1 MTTQDTTGKKFL
13 RETDARILIDRKLR
27 EAGWDPEDKNQVIT
41 EETIKAV
48 LAPLEKSRPEVYPVA
63 PQDGI
68 GVAEAAPSV
77 GRSLTGRADYT
88 LKDSRGRGI
97 AVIEAKRFS
106 VDSASAKQQALSYA
120 ESIKA
125 EFIFLSNGE
134 EIYFWNYKQRPEQ
147 KVATFYSQRDLEKI
161 QNLRLEQKPVSVMPI
176 PERYFKGGE
185 WRIPRPYQKEAMH
198 IMDKAL
204 AGGKRKMLLV
214 MATGT
219 GKTDTIAL
227 YLKRLFDAG
236 IVNRALFLVDR
247 IPLGVQTKEVFD
259 EILKDH
265 SSALLYGGKPKDESE
280 IVISTLQTLYSQL
293 PSLTS
298 GYFDVII
305 SDEAHR
311 AIFGIYSAVLSHFD
325 AIRIGL
331 TATPSGYVDRN
342 TYKLFGCWDETEQK
356 GKPTFVYSIRS
367 GIKEGYLAGYDIV
380 QIDTRVSLEGVS
392 FEGEDYSPEDL
403 ERKINVPARNEQV
416 AQAYFAEEEKR
427 ELPKDNKLPTGQAKR
442 PRKAIVYAVTK
453 RHAAQLAYYFN
464 QAKPEHKGRFAEVI
478 TSDTEDPRGAI
489 RRFKLEELPM
499 IAVSVG
505 MMDAGIDAP
514 MVENLIMVRP
524 TRSPILYQQMRG
536 RGSRLDQKINK
547 KSFRIYDFAGVTKY
561 FNDESYNPYSE
572 IAKAKAGVP
581 WGTEVKDFV
590 EQELEMP
597 AGFVQVAETAPENID
612 VIIKRAYIEVGAEGE
627 KIDSDDYQMAWE
639 RQIQELAKAEPLVKK
654 VKEGRELSS
663 DESMVLAEKLN
674 SPKYYF
680 NEANLREAYHYP
692 PGTLNEFVKTA
703 LGIQELPTEAQL
715 YDERI
720 SELFEA
726 WLIDKQFQPEQI
738 KILRLVKSQY
748 IARRAPIEVSI
759 FNEPIFQQQG
769 GLNQV
774 LRIFGEDTLQSTLK
788 ELNQTVFV
796 R

>member
-1 MTTQDTTGKKFL
+1 MTNQDTTGKKFL

-27 EAGWDPEDKNQVIT
+27 EANWDPEDKNQVVT
-41 EETIKAV
+41 EETSQA
-48 LAPLEKSRPEVYPVA
+48 
-63 PQDGI
+63 
-68 GVAEAAPSV
+68 
-77 GRSLTGRADYT
+77 GRADYI
-88 LKDSRGRGI
+88 LKNGRGRGI
-97 AVIEAKRFS
+97 AVIEAKRFV
-106 VDSASAKQQALSYA
+106 VDPASAKQQALSYA

-134 EIYFWNYKQRPEQ
+134 EIYFWDYKNRPEQ

-161 QNLRLEQKPVSVMPI
+161 QNLRLEQKPMSVMPI

-185 WRIPRPYQKEAMH
+185 WRTPRPYQKEAIH

-204 AGGKRKMLLV
+204 EGGKRKMLLV

-219 GKTDTIAL
+219 GKTDVIAL

-265 SSALLYGGKPKDESE
+265 SSTLLYGGKPKDESE

-311 AIFGIYSAVLSHFD
+311 TIFGVYNAVLSHFD

-342 TYKLFGCWDETEQK
+342 TYKLFGCWDEIEQK

-367 GIKEGYLAGYDIV
+367 GVKDGHLAGYDIV
-380 QIDTRVSLEGVS
+380 QIDTKVSLEGVN

-403 ERKINVPARNEQV
+403 ERKINIPARNEQV
-416 AQAYFAEEEKR
+416 AKAYFAEEEKR
-427 ELPKDNKLPTGQAKR
+427 DPKKL
-442 PRKAIVYAVTK
+442 RKAIVYAVTK

-464 QAKPEHKGRFAEVI
+464 QVKPEHKGRFAEII

-505 MMDAGIDAP
+505 MMDTGIDAP

-536 RGSRLDQKINK
+536 RGSRLDSRINK

-572 IAKAKAGVP
+572 IAKAKAGIP
-581 WGTEVKDFV
+581 WGTETKDF
-590 EQELEMP
+590 EAENLEVP
-597 AGFVQVAETAPENID
+597 AGFIQVAETAPENID
-612 VIIKRAYIEVGAEGE
+612 VVIKRAYVEVGAEGE
-627 KIDSDDYQMAWE
+627 KIDSDDYQVAWE
-639 RQIQELAKAEPLVKK
+639 KQIQELAKAEPLLQK
-654 VKEGRELSS
+654 VKEGQELSN
-663 DESMVLAEKLN
+663 DESKVLAEKLN
-674 SPKYYF
+674 SPIYYF
-680 NEANLREAYHYP
+680 NEANLREAYQYP
-692 PGTLNEFVKTA
+692 PGTLNEFIKTA
-703 LGIQELPTEAQL
+703 LGIQNLPTEAQL
-715 YDERI
+715 YEERI
-720 SELFEA
+720 NELFEA
-726 WLIDKQFQPEQI
+726 WLIDKQFGPEQV
-738 KILRLVKSQY
+738 KILRMVKSQY
-748 IARRAPIEVSI
+748 IARRAPIEISI

-774 LRIFGEDTLQSTLK
+774 LRIFGEDLLK
-788 ELNQTVFV
+788 NALAELNQQVFINGYAK
-796 R
+796 

>member
-1 MTTQDTTGKKFL
+1 M

-41 EETIKAV
+41 EETSQA
-48 LAPLEKSRPEVYPVA
+48 
-63 PQDGI
+63 
-68 GVAEAAPSV
+68 
-77 GRSLTGRADYT
+77 GRADYI

-106 VDSASAKQQALSYA
+106 VDPASAKQQALQYA

-134 EIYFWNYKQRPEQ
+134 EIYFWDYKHRPEQ

-161 QNLRLEQKPVSVMPI
+161 QNLRLEQKPVSVIPI

-185 WRIPRPYQKEAMH
+185 WRMPRPYQKEAIH

-204 AGGKRKMLLV
+204 MGGKRKMLLV

-311 AIFGIYSAVLSHFD
+311 TIFGIYSAVLSHFD

-367 GIKEGYLAGYDIV
+367 GVKEGYLAGYDIV
-380 QIDTRVSLEGVS
+380 QIDTKVSLEGVN

-403 ERKINVPARNEQV
+403 ERKINIPARNEQV
-416 AQAYFAEEEKR
+416 AQAYFTEEEKR
-427 ELPKDNKLPTGQAKR
+427 GSTTPVLNEVEGLTTGEPKK

-464 QAKPEHKGRFAEVI
+464 QAKPEHNGRFAELI

-505 MMDAGIDAP
+505 MMDTGIDAP

-597 AGFVQVAETAPENID
+597 AGFIQVAEAAPENID
-612 VIIKRAYIEVGAEGE
+612 VIIKRACVEVGAEGE

-654 VKEGRELSS
+654 VKEGQELSS

-726 WLIDKQFQPEQI
+726 WLIDKQFQPEQT

-769 GLNQV
+769 GLNQI
-774 LRIFGEDTLQSTLK
+774 LRIFGEDALQTTLK

>member
-1 MTTQDTTGKKFL
+1 M
-13 RETDARILIDRKLR
+13 READARILIDRKLR
-27 EAGWDPEDKNQVIT
+27 EAGWEPEDKNQVIT
-41 EETIKAV
+41 EETSQA
-48 LAPLEKSRPEVYPVA
+48 
-63 PQDGI
+63 
-68 GVAEAAPSV
+68 
-77 GRSLTGRADYT
+77 GRADYI

-106 VDSASAKQQALSYA
+106 VDPASAKQQALSYA

-134 EIYFWNYKQRPEQ
+134 EIYFWDYKYRSEQ

-161 QNLRLEQKPVSVMPI
+161 QNLRLEQKSISVIPI
-176 PERYFKGGE
+176 PEKYFKGGE
-185 WRIPRPYQKEAMH
+185 WRIPRPYQKEAMQ

-204 AGGKRKMLLV
+204 EGGKRKMLLV

-219 GKTDTIAL
+219 GKTDVIAL
-227 YLKRLFDAG
+227 YLKRLFEAG
-236 IVNRALFLVDR
+236 LVNRALFLVDR
-247 IPLGVQTKEVFD
+247 IDLGVQAKEVFD
-259 EILKDH
+259 EILKDYP
-265 SSALLYGGKPKDESE
+265 SKLLYGGKQRDESS
-280 IVISTLQTLYSQL
+280 IIISTLPTLYSQL
-293 PSLTS
+293 SLFTS
-298 GYFDVII
+298 GYFDVIV

-311 AIFGIYSAVLSHFD
+311 SIFGIYNAVLSHFD

-331 TATPSGYVDRN
+331 TATPSAYVDRN

-356 GKPTFVYSIRS
+356 GKPTFLYSIRS
-367 GIKEGYLAGYDIV
+367 GIKEGHLAGYDIV
-380 QIDTRVSLEGVS
+380 QIDTKVSLEGVNY
-392 FEGEDYSPEDL
+392 EGEDYNPEDL

-427 ELPKDNKLPTGQAKR
+427 EPQK

-464 QAKPEHKGRFAEVI
+464 QAKPEHKGRFAEII

-505 MMDAGIDAP
+505 MMDTGIDAP

-572 IAKAKAGVP
+572 IARAKAGIP

-590 EQELEMP
+590 EEEIEMP
-597 AGFVQVAETAPENID
+597 AGFIQVAETAPENID
-612 VIIKRAYIEVGAEGE
+612 VIIKRAYVEVGVKGE
-627 KIDSDDYQMAWE
+627 KIDSDDYQVAWE
-639 RQIQELAKAEPLVKK
+639 RQIQDLAKAEPLVKK
-654 VKEGRELSS
+654 VTEGQELSS
-663 DESMVLAEKLN
+663 DESKVLAEKLN

-680 NEANLREAYHYP
+680 NEVNLREAYHYP

-703 LGIQELPTEAQL
+703 LGVQQLPTEEQL
-715 YDERI
+715 YEDRI
-720 SELFEA
+720 NELFEA
-726 WLIDKQFQPEQI
+726 WLIDKQFMPDQV
-738 KILRLVKSQY
+738 KILRLIKSQY
-748 IARRAPIEVSI
+748 IARRSPIEVSI

-769 GLNQV
+769 GLNQI
-774 LRIFGEDTLQSTLK
+774 LRIFGEDLLK
-788 ELNQTVFV
+788 KALAELNQNVFV
-796 R
+796 NGYAK

>member
-1 MTTQDTTGKKFL
+1 MAKQDTTGKKFM

-27 EAGWDPEDKNQVIT
+27 EAGWEPEDKNQVIT
-41 EETIKAV
+41 EET
-48 LAPLEKSRPEVYPVA
+48 S
-63 PQDGI
+63 
-68 GVAEAAPSV
+68 EA
-77 GRSLTGRADYT
+77 GRADYI

-106 VDSASAKQQALSYA
+106 VDPASAKQQVLSYA
-120 ESIKA
+120 ESISA
-125 EFIFLSNGE
+125 DFIFLSNGE
-134 EIYFWNYKQRPEQ
+134 EIYFWDYKNRPEQ

-161 QNLRLEQKPVSVMPI
+161 HNLRLEQKPILVIPF

-185 WRIPRPYQKEAMH
+185 WRVPRPYQKESMH

-204 AGGKRKMLLV
+204 TGGKRKMLLA

-219 GKTDTIAL
+219 GKTDVIAL
-227 YLKRLFDAG
+227 YLKRLFEAG
-236 IVNRALFLVDR
+236 LVNRALFLVDR
-247 IPLGVQTKEVFD
+247 IDLGVQTKEVFD
-259 EILKDH
+259 EILKDYP
-265 SSALLYGGKPKDESE
+265 SKLLYGGKQRDESS
-280 IVISTLQTLYSQL
+280 IIISTLPTLYSQL
-293 PSLTS
+293 SLFTS

-311 AIFGIYSAVLSHFD
+311 SIFGIYNTVLSHFD

-331 TATPSGYVDRN
+331 TATPSAYVDRN
-342 TYKLFGCWDETEQK
+342 TYKLFGCWDEIEQK

-367 GIKEGYLAGYDIV
+367 GIKDGYLAGYDIV
-380 QIDTRVSLEGVS
+380 QIDTKVSLKGVN

-416 AQAYFAEEEKR
+416 AQAYFAEEGKR
-427 ELPKDNKLPTGQAKR
+427 NSKKL
-442 PRKAIVYAVTK
+442 RKAIVYAVTK
-453 RHAAQLAYYFN
+453 RHASQLAYYFN

-505 MMDAGIDAP
+505 MMDTGIDAP

-572 IAKAKAGVP
+572 IAKAKAGIP
-581 WGTEVKDFV
+581 WGTEAKDFV
-590 EQELEMP
+590 EAEIEMP
-597 AGFVQVAETAPENID
+597 VGFVQVAETAPENID
-612 VIIKRAYIEVGAEGE
+612 VVTKRAYVEVGAAGE

-654 VKEGRELSS
+654 VKEGEELSS
-663 DESMVLAEKLN
+663 EESMSLAEKLN

-680 NEANLREAYHYP
+680 NEANLREAYGYP

-703 LGIQELPTEAQL
+703 LGIEQLPTEEQL
-715 YDERI
+715 YEDRI
-720 SELFEA
+720 NELFEA
-726 WLIDKQFQPEQI
+726 WLIDKQFQPEQV

-748 IARRAPIEVSI
+748 IARRSPIEVSI
-759 FNEPIFQQQG
+759 FNEPIFQHIG
-769 GLNQV
+769 GLNHV
-774 LRIFGEDTLQSTLK
+774 LQIFDTETLK
-788 ELNQTVFV
+788 QTIQELNQTVFV
-796 R
+796 NGHAK

>member
-1 MTTQDTTGKKFL
+1 MAKQDTTGKKFL

-27 EAGWDPEDKNQVIT
+27 NAGWDPEDKNQVIT
-41 EETIKAV
+41 EET
-48 LAPLEKSRPEVYPVA
+48 S
-63 PQDGI
+63 
-68 GVAEAAPSV
+68 EA
-77 GRSLTGRADYT
+77 GRADYI
-88 LKDSRGRGI
+88 LKDGRGRGI

-106 VDSASAKQQALSYA
+106 VEPASAKQQSLSYA

-134 EIYFWNYKQRPEQ
+134 EIYFWDYKNRPEQ

-161 QNLRLEQKPVSVMPI
+161 QNLRLEQKPISVIPI

-185 WRIPRPYQKEAMH
+185 WRMPRPYQKEAMH
-198 IMDKAL
+198 VMDKAL
-204 AGGKRKMLLV
+204 TGKKRKMLLV

-236 IVNRALFLVDR
+236 IVNRALFLIDR

-311 AIFGIYSAVLSHFD
+311 TIFGVYNAVLSHFD

-367 GIKEGYLAGYDIV
+367 GVKDGYLAGYDIV
-380 QIDTRVSLEGVS
+380 QIDTKVSLEGVN

-403 ERKINVPARNEQV
+403 ERKINIPARNEQV

-427 ELPKDNKLPTGQAKR
+427 DSQR

-464 QAKPEHKGRFAEVI
+464 QAKPEYKGRFAEVI

-505 MMDAGIDAP
+505 MMDTGIDAP

-536 RGSRLDQKINK
+536 RGSRLDKKINK

-590 EQELEMP
+590 EEEIEMP
-597 AGFVQVAETAPENID
+597 AGFIQVAETAPENID
-612 VIIKRAYIEVGAEGE
+612 VVIKRAYVEVGAEGE

-639 RQIQELAKAEPLVKK
+639 WQIQELAKAEPLVKK
-654 VKEGRELSS
+654 VKEGQELSS
-663 DESMVLAEKLN
+663 DESMSLAEKLN

-692 PGTLNEFVKTA
+692 PGSLNEFVKTA
-703 LGIQELPTEAQL
+703 LGIEQLPTEEQL
-715 YDERI
+715 YEDRI
-720 SELFEA
+720 NELFEA
-726 WLIDKQFQPEQI
+726 WLIDKQFQPEQV

-748 IARRAPIEVSI
+748 IARRSPIEVSI
-759 FNEPIFQQQG
+759 FNEPIFQHIG
-769 GLNQV
+769 GLNHVLQV
-774 LRIFGEDTLQSTLK
+774 FDTEALK
-788 ELNQTVFV
+788 QTIQELNQTVFV
-796 R
+796 NGYAK

>member
-1 MTTQDTTGKKFL
+1 M
-13 RETDARILIDRKLR
+13 
-27 EAGWDPEDKNQVIT
+27 
-41 EETIKAV
+41 
-48 LAPLEKSRPEVYPVA
+48 
-63 PQDGI
+63 
-68 GVAEAAPSV
+68 
-77 GRSLTGRADYT
+77 
-88 LKDSRGRGI
+88 
-97 AVIEAKRFS
+97 
-106 VDSASAKQQALSYA
+106 
-120 ESIKA
+120 
-125 EFIFLSNGE
+125 
-134 EIYFWNYKQRPEQ
+134 
-147 KVATFYSQRDLEKI
+147 ATFYSQRDLEKI
-161 QNLRLEQKPVSVMPI
+161 QNLRLEQKPVSVIPI

-185 WRIPRPYQKEAMH
+185 WRLPRPYQKEAIH

-204 AGGKRKMLLV
+204 EGGKRKMLLV

-265 SSALLYGGKPKDESE
+265 SSALLYGGRPKDESE

-311 AIFGIYSAVLSHFD
+311 TIFGVYNAVLSHFD

-367 GIKEGYLAGYDIV
+367 GVKEGYLAGYDIV
-380 QIDTRVSLEGVS
+380 QIDTKVLLEGVN

-403 ERKINVPARNEQV
+403 ERKINIPARNEQV

-427 ELPKDNKLPTGQAKR
+427 GSTTLTTGEPKK

-505 MMDAGIDAP
+505 MMDTGIDAP

-561 FNDESYNPYSE
+561 FN
-572 IAKAKAGVP
+572 
-581 WGTEVKDFV
+581 
-590 EQELEMP
+590 
-597 AGFVQVAETAPENID
+597 
-612 VIIKRAYIEVGAEGE
+612 
-627 KIDSDDYQMAWE
+627 
-639 RQIQELAKAEPLVKK
+639 
-654 VKEGRELSS
+654 
-663 DESMVLAEKLN
+663 
-674 SPKYYF
+674 
-680 NEANLREAYHYP
+680 
-692 PGTLNEFVKTA
+692 
-703 LGIQELPTEAQL
+703 
-715 YDERI
+715 
-720 SELFEA
+720 
-726 WLIDKQFQPEQI
+726 
-738 KILRLVKSQY
+738 
-748 IARRAPIEVSI
+748 
-759 FNEPIFQQQG
+759 
-769 GLNQV
+769 
-774 LRIFGEDTLQSTLK
+774 
-788 ELNQTVFV
+788 
-796 R
+796 

>member
-1 MTTQDTTGKKFL
+1 MTNQDTTGKKFL

-27 EAGWDPEDKNQVIT
+27 EANWDPEDKNQVVT
-41 EETIKAV
+41 EETSQA
-48 LAPLEKSRPEVYPVA
+48 
-63 PQDGI
+63 
-68 GVAEAAPSV
+68 
-77 GRSLTGRADYT
+77 GRADYI
-88 LKDSRGRGI
+88 LKNGRGRGI
-97 AVIEAKRFS
+97 AVIEAKRFV
-106 VDSASAKQQALSYA
+106 VDPASAKQQALSYA

-134 EIYFWNYKQRPEQ
+134 EIYFWDYKNRPEQ

-161 QNLRLEQKPVSVMPI
+161 QNLRLEQKPMSVMPI

-185 WRIPRPYQKEAMH
+185 WRTPRPYQKEAIH

-204 AGGKRKMLLV
+204 EGGKRKMLLV

-219 GKTDTIAL
+219 GKTDVIAL

-265 SSALLYGGKPKDESE
+265 SSTLLYGGKPKDESE

-311 AIFGIYSAVLSHFD
+311 TIFGVYNAVLSHFD

-342 TYKLFGCWDETEQK
+342 TYKLFGCWDEIEQK

-367 GIKEGYLAGYDIV
+367 GVKDGHLAGYDIV
-380 QIDTRVSLEGVS
+380 QIDTKVSLEGVN

-403 ERKINVPARNEQV
+403 ERKINIPARNEQV
-416 AQAYFAEEEKR
+416 AKAYFAEEEKR
-427 ELPKDNKLPTGQAKR
+427 DPKKL
-442 PRKAIVYAVTK
+442 RKAIVYAVTK

-464 QAKPEHKGRFAEVI
+464 QVKPEHKGRFAEII

-505 MMDAGIDAP
+505 MMDTGIDAP

-536 RGSRLDQKINK
+536 RGSRLDSRINK

-572 IAKAKAGVP
+572 IAKAKAGIP
-581 WGTEVKDFV
+581 WGTETKDF
-590 EQELEMP
+590 EAENLEVP
-597 AGFVQVAETAPENID
+597 AGFIQVAETAPENID
-612 VIIKRAYIEVGAEGE
+612 VVIKRAYVEIGAEGE
-627 KIDSDDYQMAWE
+627 KIDSDDYQVAWE
-639 RQIQELAKAEPLVKK
+639 KQIQELAKAEPLLQK
-654 VKEGRELSS
+654 VKEGQELSS
-663 DESMVLAEKLN
+663 DESKVLSEKLN
-674 SPKYYF
+674 SPIYYF
-680 NEANLREAYHYP
+680 NEANLREAYQYP
-692 PGTLNEFVKTA
+692 PGTLNEFIKTA
-703 LGIQELPTEAQL
+703 LGIQNLPTEAQL
-715 YDERI
+715 YEERI
-720 SELFEA
+720 NELFEA
-726 WLIDKQFQPEQI
+726 WLIDKQFGPEQV

-748 IARRAPIEVSI
+748 IARRAPIEISI

-769 GLNQV
+769 GLNQI
-774 LRIFGEDTLQSTLK
+774 LRIFGEDMLK
-788 ELNQTVFV
+788 NALAELNQQVFINGYAK
-796 R
+796 

>member
-1 MTTQDTTGKKFL
+1 MANKNTTGKKFM

-27 EAGWDPEDKNQVIT
+27 EAGWDVEDKNQVST
-41 EETIKAV
+41 EETS
-48 LAPLEKSRPEVYPVA
+48 ES
-63 PQDGI
+63 
-68 GVAEAAPSV
+68 
-77 GRSLTGRADYT
+77 GRADYI

-106 VDSASAKQQALSYA
+106 VDPTSAKQQALSYA

-134 EIYFWNYKQRPEQ
+134 EIYFWDYKYRSEQ

-161 QNLRLEQKPVSVMPI
+161 QNLRLEQKPISAIPI
-176 PERYFKGGE
+176 PEKYFKGGE
-185 WRIPRPYQKEAMH
+185 WRMPRPYQKEAIR

-204 AGGKRKMLLV
+204 EGGKRKILLV

-219 GKTDTIAL
+219 GKTDVIAL
-227 YLKRLFDAG
+227 YLKRLFEAG
-236 IVNRALFLVDR
+236 LVNRALFLVDR
-247 IPLGVQTKEVFD
+247 IDLGVQAKEVFD
-259 EILKDH
+259 EILKDYP
-265 SSALLYGGKPKDESE
+265 SKLLYGGKQRDESS
-280 IVISTLQTLYSQL
+280 IIISTLPTLYSQL
-293 PSLTS
+293 SLFTS

-311 AIFGIYSAVLSHFD
+311 SIFGIYNAVLSHFD

-331 TATPSGYVDRN
+331 TATPSAYIDRN
-342 TYKLFGCWDETEQK
+342 TYKLFGCWDETGQR

-367 GIKEGYLAGYDIV
+367 GIKDGYLAGYDIV
-380 QIDTRVSLEGVS
+380 QIDTKVFLEGVNY
-392 FEGEDYSPEDL
+392 EGEDYNPEDL

-416 AQAYFAEEEKR
+416 TQAYFAEEEKR
-427 ELPKDNKLPTGQAKR
+427 EPQKL
-442 PRKAIVYAVTK
+442 RKAIVYAVTK

-464 QAKPEHKGRFAEVI
+464 QAKPEYNGRFAEII

-505 MMDAGIDAP
+505 MMDTGIDAP

-572 IAKAKAGVP
+572 IARAMAGIP
-581 WGTEVKDFV
+581 WGAEAKDFV
-590 EQELEMP
+590 EENIEVP
-597 AGFVQVAETAPENID
+597 AGFVQVAETAPENVD
-612 VIIKRAYIEVGAEGE
+612 IIVKRVYVQIGVKGE
-627 KIDSDDYQMAWE
+627 KIDSDDYQVAWE

-654 VKEGRELSS
+654 VKEGQELSS
-663 DESMVLAEKLN
+663 DESKVLAEKLN

-703 LGIQELPTEAQL
+703 LGIQQLPTEEQL
-715 YDERI
+715 YEDRVN
-720 SELFEA
+720 ELFEA
-726 WLIDKQFQPEQI
+726 WLIDKQFTPEQA

-748 IARRAPIEVSI
+748 IARRSPIEVSI

-769 GLNQV
+769 GLNQI
-774 LRIFGEDTLQSTLK
+774 LRIFGEDLLK
-788 ELNQTVFV
+788 KALAELNQNVFV
-796 R
+796 NGYAK

>member
-1 MTTQDTTGKKFL
+1 MSKQDTTWKKFL

-27 EAGWDPEDKNQVIT
+27 EAGWDPEDKNQVVT
-41 EETIKAV
+41 EET
-48 LAPLEKSRPEVYPVA
+48 S
-63 PQDGI
+63 
-68 GVAEAAPSV
+68 EA
-77 GRSLTGRADYT
+77 GRADYI
-88 LKDSRGRGI
+88 LKDSRGRSI

-106 VDSASAKQQALSYA
+106 VDPASAKQQSLSYA

-134 EIYFWNYKQRPEQ
+134 EIYFWDYKNRPEQ

-161 QNLRLEQKPVSVMPI
+161 QNLRLEQNPISVIPI

-185 WRIPRPYQKEAMH
+185 WRMPRPYQKEA
-198 IMDKAL
+198 IQVMDKAL
-204 AGGKRKMLLV
+204 EGGKRKMLLV

-259 EILKDH
+259 EILNDH

-311 AIFGIYSAVLSHFD
+311 TIFGVYSAVLSHFD

-342 TYKLFGCWDETEQK
+342 TYKLFGCWDEMEQK

-367 GIKEGYLAGYDIV
+367 GVKDGHLAGYDIV
-380 QIDTRVSLEGVS
+380 QIDTKVSLEGVN

-403 ERKINVPARNEQV
+403 ERKINIPARNEQV

-427 ELPKDNKLPTGQAKR
+427 EPPEGQQAAYGAGKKH
-442 PRKAIVYAVTK
+442 RKAIVYAVTK

-464 QAKPEHKGRFAEVI
+464 QAKPEYNGRFAEII

-505 MMDAGIDAP
+505 MMDTGIDAP

-536 RGSRLDQKINK
+536 RGSRLDKKINK

-561 FNDESYNPYSE
+561 FNDESYNPYGESR
-572 IAKAKAGVP
+572 AKGEKMFGQE
-581 WGTEVKDFV
+581 TEDFT
-590 EQELEMP
+590 EENREMP
-597 AGFVQVAETAPENID
+597 IGFVQVTETAPENVD
-612 VIIKRAYIEVGAEGE
+612 VVIKRAYVEVGAEGE

-654 VKEGRELSS
+654 VKEGQELSS
-663 DESMVLAEKLN
+663 DESMSLAEKLN

-680 NEANLREAYHYP
+680 NEANLREAYGYP

-703 LGIQELPTEAQL
+703 LGIEQLSTKEQL
-715 YDERI
+715 YEDRI
-720 SELFEA
+720 NELFEA
-726 WLIDKQFQPEQI
+726 WLIDKQFDSEQS
-738 KILRLVKSQY
+738 KILRLIKAQY
-748 IARRAPIEVSI
+748 VARRQPIDATI
-759 FNEPIFQQQG
+759 FEEPMFRALG
-769 GLNQV
+769 GLNRV
-774 LRIFGEDTLQSTLK
+774 LQIFGEEPLKTTLE
-788 ELNQTVFV
+788 ELNQRVFV
-796 R
+796 NS

>member
-1 MTTQDTTGKKFL
+1 M

-27 EAGWDPEDKNQVIT
+27 EAGWEPEDKNQVIT
-41 EETIKAV
+41 EETSQA
-48 LAPLEKSRPEVYPVA
+48 
-63 PQDGI
+63 
-68 GVAEAAPSV
+68 
-77 GRSLTGRADYT
+77 GRADYI

-106 VDSASAKQQALSYA
+106 VDPASAKQQALSYA

-125 EFIFLSNGE
+125 DFIFLSNGE
-134 EIYFWNYKQRPEQ
+134 EIYFWDYKYRSEQ

-161 QNLRLEQKPVSVMPI
+161 QNLRLEQKSISVIPI

-185 WRIPRPYQKEAMH
+185 WRTLRPYQKEAMQ
-198 IMDKAL
+198 IMDKAI
-204 AGGKRKMLLV
+204 AGNKRKILLA

-219 GKTDTIAL
+219 GKTDVIAL
-227 YLKRLFDAG
+227 YLKRLFEAG
-236 IVNRALFLVDR
+236 LVNRALFLVDR
-247 IPLGVQTKEVFD
+247 IDLGIQAKEVFD
-259 EILKDH
+259 EILKDYP
-265 SSALLYGGKPKDESE
+265 SKLLYGGKQRDESS
-280 IVISTLQTLYSQL
+280 IIISTLPTLYSQL
-293 PSLTS
+293 SLFTS

-311 AIFGIYSAVLSHFD
+311 SIFGIYNAVLSHFD

-331 TATPSGYVDRN
+331 TATPSAYVDRN

-367 GIKEGYLAGYDIV
+367 GIKDGHLAGYDIV
-380 QIDTRVSLEGVS
+380 QIDTKVSLEGVNY
-392 FEGEDYSPEDL
+392 EGEDYNPEDL

-416 AQAYFAEEEKR
+416 AQAYFAEEDKR
-427 ELPKDNKLPTGQAKR
+427 EPRK

-464 QAKPEHKGRFAEVI
+464 QAKPEHKGRFAEII

-489 RRFKLEELPM
+489 RRFKLEELPL

-505 MMDAGIDAP
+505 MMDTGIDAP
-514 MVENLIMVRP
+514 MVENIIMVRP

-572 IAKAKAGVP
+572 IARAKAGIP
-581 WGTEVKDFV
+581 WGMEVKDFV
-590 EQELEMP
+590 EEEIEMP
-597 AGFVQVAETAPENID
+597 AGFIQMAETASENVD
-612 VIIKRAYIEVGAEGE
+612 VIIKRAYVEVGIKGE

-654 VKEGRELSS
+654 VKEGQELSS
-663 DESMVLAEKLN
+663 DESKVLAEKLN

-692 PGTLNEFVKTA
+692 LGALNEFVKTA
-703 LGIQELPTEAQL
+703 LGIQQLPTKEQL
-715 YDERI
+715 YEDRI
-720 SELFEA
+720 NELFEA
-726 WLIDKQFQPEQI
+726 WLVDKNFPVEQA
-738 KILRLVKSQY
+738 KILRLIKAQY
-748 IARRAPIEVSI
+748 IARRQPIDASI
-759 FNEPIFQQQG
+759 FEEPIFRAIG
-769 GLNQV
+769 GLNRMLQ
-774 LRIFGEDTLQSTLK
+774 IFGEKTLTATLN
-788 ELNQTVFV
+788 ELNQRVFV
-796 R
+796 K

>member
-1 MTTQDTTGKKFL
+1 MANQDTTGKKFL

-27 EAGWDPEDKNQVIT
+27 DAGWDPEDKNQVIT
-41 EETIKAV
+41 EET
-48 LAPLEKSRPEVYPVA
+48 S
-63 PQDGI
+63 
-68 GVAEAAPSV
+68 EA
-77 GRSLTGRADYT
+77 GRADYI
-88 LKDSRGRGI
+88 LKDGRGRGI

-106 VDSASAKQQALSYA
+106 VDPASAKQQALSYA

-134 EIYFWNYKQRPEQ
+134 EIYFWDYKQRPEQ

-161 QNLRLEQKPVSVMPI
+161 QNLRSEQKPISVIPI

-185 WRIPRPYQKEAMH
+185 WRMPRPYQKEA
-198 IMDKAL
+198 IQVMDKAFE
-204 AGGKRKMLLV
+204 GGKRKMLLV

-298 GYFDVII
+298 GYFDIII

-311 AIFGIYSAVLSHFD
+311 TIFGVYNAVLAHFD

-342 TYKLFGCWDETEQK
+342 TYKLFGCWDEIEQK

-367 GIKEGYLAGYDIV
+367 GVKDGYLAGYDIV
-380 QIDTRVSLEGVS
+380 QIDTKVSLEGVN

-403 ERKINVPARNEQV
+403 ERKINIPARNEQV

-427 ELPKDNKLPTGQAKR
+427 EPKR

-453 RHAAQLAYYFN
+453 RHAAQLAYYLN
-464 QAKPEHKGRFAEVI
+464 QAKPEHKGRFAEII

-505 MMDAGIDAP
+505 MMDTGIDAP

-581 WGTEVKDFV
+581 WGTEAKDFV
-590 EQELEMP
+590 EEEIEMP
-597 AGFVQVAETAPENID
+597 AGFIQVAETALENVD

-639 RQIQELAKAEPLVKK
+639 RQIQELAKAEPLVRK
-654 VKEGRELSS
+654 VKEGQELSS

-703 LGIQELPTEAQL
+703 LGIAELPTEVQL
-715 YDERI
+715 YEDRI
-720 SELFEA
+720 NELFEA
-726 WLIDKQFQPEQI
+726 WLIDKQFQPEQV

-769 GLNQV
+769 GLNQI
-774 LRIFGEDTLQSTLK
+774 LRIFGEDLLK
-788 ELNQTVFV
+788 DSIAELNQNVFV
-796 R
+796 NGHAK

>member
-1 MTTQDTTGKKFL
+1 MPNQDTTGKKFL
-13 RETDARILIDRKLR
+13 READARILIDRKLR
-27 EAGWDPEDKNQVIT
+27 EASWDPEDKNQVIT
-41 EETIKAV
+41 EE
-48 LAPLEKSRPEVYPVA
+48 SS
-63 PQDGI
+63 
-68 GVAEAAPSV
+68 EA
-77 GRSLTGRADYT
+77 GRADYI
-88 LKDSRGRGI
+88 LKDSRGRGM
-97 AVIEAKRFS
+97 AVVEAKRFS
-106 VDSASAKQQALSYA
+106 VDPASAKQQALSYA

-134 EIYFWNYKQRPEQ
+134 EIYFWDYKHRPEQ

-185 WRIPRPYQKEAMH
+185 WRVPRPYQKEAIH

-204 AGGKRKMLLV
+204 EGGKRKMLLV

-219 GKTDTIAL
+219 GKTDVIAL

-247 IPLGVQTKEVFD
+247 IQLGVQAQEVFTD
-259 EILKDH
+259 ILPDH
-265 SSALLYGGKPKDESE
+265 NSTLLYGGKPKDESE

-311 AIFGIYSAVLSHFD
+311 TIFGVYNAVLSHFD

-367 GIKEGYLAGYDIV
+367 GVKDGYLAGYDIV
-380 QIDTRVSLEGVS
+380 QIDTKVSLEGVN

-403 ERKINVPARNEQV
+403 ERKINIPARNEQV
-416 AQAYFAEEEKR
+416 AKAYFAEEEKR
-427 ELPKDNKLPTGQAKR
+427 GSTTLTTSDPKK

-464 QAKPEHKGRFAEVI
+464 QAKPEHKGRFAEII

-505 MMDAGIDAP
+505 MMDTGIDAP

-536 RGSRLDQKINK
+536 RGSRLDHRINK

-572 IAKAKAGVP
+572 IARAKTGVP

-597 AGFVQVAETAPENID
+597 VGFVQVAETAPENID
-612 VIIKRAYIEVGAEGE
+612 VIIKRAYVEVGKEGE
-627 KIDSDDYQMAWE
+627 RIDSDDYQTAWE
-639 RQIQELAKAEPLVKK
+639 RQIKELAQAEPLVKK
-654 VKEGRELSS
+654 VKEGQELSN
-663 DESMVLAEKLN
+663 DELMVLAEKLN

-703 LGIQELPTEAQL
+703 LGIKELPTEEQL
-715 YDERI
+715 YEDRI
-720 SELFEA
+720 TELFEA
-726 WLIDKQFQPEQI
+726 WLIDKQFQPEQA
-738 KILRLVKSQY
+738 KVLRLIKNYY
-748 IARRAPIEVSI
+748 IANRVPVEASI
-759 FNEPIFQQQG
+759 FNEPLFQMQG
-769 GLNQV
+769 GLNRV
-774 LRIFGEDTLQSTLK
+774 LQMFSEDALQSTLK
-788 ELNQTVFV
+788 ELNQAVFV
-796 R
+796 K

>member
-1 MTTQDTTGKKFL
+1 MATQDTTGKKFL

-27 EAGWDPEDKNQVIT
+27 EANWDPEDKNQVVT
-41 EETIKAV
+41 EETSQA
-48 LAPLEKSRPEVYPVA
+48 
-63 PQDGI
+63 
-68 GVAEAAPSV
+68 
-77 GRSLTGRADYT
+77 GRADYI
-88 LKDSRGRGI
+88 LKDSRSRGI
-97 AVIEAKRFS
+97 AVIEAKRFA
-106 VDSASAKQQALSYA
+106 VDPASAKQQALSYA

-134 EIYFWNYKQRPEQ
+134 EIYFWDYKNRPEQ

-161 QNLRLEQKPVSVMPI
+161 QNLRLEQKPMSVMPI

-185 WRIPRPYQKEAMH
+185 WRTPRPYQKEAMH

-204 AGGKRKMLLV
+204 EGGKRKMLLV

-219 GKTDTIAL
+219 GKTDVVAL

-259 EILKDH
+259 EILQDH
-265 SSALLYGGKPKDESE
+265 SSTLLYGGKPKDESE

-293 PSLTS
+293 SSLTS

-311 AIFGIYSAVLSHFD
+311 TIFGVYNAVLSHFD

-342 TYKLFGCWDETEQK
+342 TYKLFGCWDEMEQK

-367 GIKEGYLAGYDIV
+367 GVKDGHLAGYDIV
-380 QIDTRVSLEGVS
+380 QIDTKVSLEGVN

-403 ERKINVPARNEQV
+403 ERKINIPARNEQV
-416 AQAYFAEEEKR
+416 AKAYFAEEEKR
-427 ELPKDNKLPTGQAKR
+427 DPKKL
-442 PRKAIVYAVTK
+442 RKAIVYAVTK

-464 QAKPEHKGRFAEVI
+464 QARPEHKGRFAEII

-505 MMDAGIDAP
+505 MMDTGIDAP

-536 RGSRLDQKINK
+536 RGSRLDSRINK

-590 EQELEMP
+590 EEEMEMP
-597 AGFVQVAETAPENID
+597 AGFIQVAETASENVD
-612 VIIKRAYIEVGAEGE
+612 VIIKRAYVEVGAEGE
-627 KIDSDDYQMAWE
+627 RIDSDDYQMAWE
-639 RQIQELAKAEPLVKK
+639 RQIQEFAQAEPLVKK
-654 VKEGRELSS
+654 VKEGQELSS
-663 DESMVLAEKLN
+663 DESMTLAEKLN
-674 SPKYYF
+674 SPKYFF
-680 NEANLREAYHYP
+680 NEANLREAYSYP

-703 LGIQELPTEAQL
+703 LGIKELPTKEQL
-715 YDERI
+715 YEDRI
-720 SELFEA
+720 TELFEA
-726 WLIDKQFQPEQI
+726 WLIDKQFQPEQT
-738 KILRLVKSQY
+738 KILRLVKSHY
-748 IARRAPIEVSI
+748 IARRSPIEVSI
-759 FNEPIFQQQG
+759 FNEPIFQHIG
-769 GLNQV
+769 GLNHV
-774 LRIFGEDTLQSTLK
+774 LQIFDSDALK
-788 ELNQTVFV
+788 QTIAELNQNVFV
-796 R
+796 NGHAR

>member
-1 MTTQDTTGKKFL
+1 MAKQDTTGKKFL

-27 EAGWDPEDKNQVIT
+27 DAGWDPEDKNQVIT
-41 EETIKAV
+41 EETSGA
-48 LAPLEKSRPEVYPVA
+48 
-63 PQDGI
+63 
-68 GVAEAAPSV
+68 
-77 GRSLTGRADYT
+77 GRADYI
-88 LKDSRGRGI
+88 LKDSRARGI

-106 VDSASAKQQALSYA
+106 VDPASAKQQALSYA

-134 EIYFWNYKQRPEQ
+134 EIYFWDYKNRPEQ

-161 QNLRLEQKPVSVMPI
+161 QNLRLEQKPISVIPI

-185 WRIPRPYQKEAMH
+185 WRMPRPYQKEAIH
-198 IMDKAL
+198 VMDKAL
-204 AGGKRKMLLV
+204 EGGKRKMLLV

-311 AIFGIYSAVLSHFD
+311 TIFGVYNAVLSHFD

-342 TYKLFGCWDETEQK
+342 TYKLFGCWDEAEQK

-367 GIKEGYLAGYDIV
+367 GIKDGHLAGYDIV
-380 QIDTRVSLEGVS
+380 QIDTRVSLEGVN
-392 FEGEDYSPEDL
+392 FEGEDYNPEDL

-416 AQAYFAEEEKR
+416 AKAYFAEEEKR
-427 ELPKDNKLPTGQAKR
+427 GSTSLATGEPKKH
-442 PRKAIVYAVTK
+442 RKAIVYAVTK

-464 QAKPEHKGRFAEVI
+464 QAKPEYKGRYAEVI

-489 RRFKLEELPM
+489 RRFKLEEMPM

-505 MMDAGIDAP
+505 MMDTGIDAP

-561 FNDESYNPYSE
+561 FNDESYNPYSD
-572 IAKAKAGVP
+572 IAKAKVGVP
-581 WGTEVKDFV
+581 WGMEAKDFV
-590 EQELEMP
+590 EEELEVP
-597 AGFVQVAETAPENID
+597 AGFIQVAETAPENVD
-612 VIIKRAYIEVGAEGE
+612 VVIKRAYVEVGAEGE

-654 VKEGRELSS
+654 VKEGQELSS
-663 DESMVLAEKLN
+663 DESMALAEKLN

-703 LGIQELPTEAQL
+703 LGIEQLPTEEQL
-715 YDERI
+715 YEDRI
-720 SELFEA
+720 NELFEA
-726 WLIDKQFQPEQI
+726 WLVDKNFTVEQV
-738 KILRLVKSQY
+738 KVLRLIKAQY
-748 IARRAPIEVSI
+748 IARRQSI
-759 FNEPIFQQQG
+759 DATIFEEPIFRQLG
-769 GLNQV
+769 GLNRV
-774 LRIFGEDTLQSTLK
+774 LQMFSEDALKMTLE
-788 ELNQTVFV
+788 ELNRQVFV
-796 R
+796 NQ